1 MLTAQPSGGSAPYQ
15 YQWQK
20 DGVDIPGA
28 NNAAL
33 KVNPTATTTY
43 SVRVTATN
51 ACAATAS
58 KVVWV
63 VDLRCGPKNN
73 KVVVCHSGQSTCVE
87 VKSVSDH
94 LAHGD
99 MLGKCTSSAARQGVE
114 ESASPSVSLSSF
126 PNPFT
131 DGLTVEVSGMRAD
144 RIRIQFNL
152 TDQQGRIVFQ
162 REVLVEES
170 THTVYLQTGSIP
182 SGLYLLQATAG
193 QKRQW
198 IKVIKL

>member
-1 MLTAQPSGGSAPYQ
+1 
-15 YQWQK
+15 
-20 DGVDIPGA
+20 
-28 NNAAL
+28 
-33 KVNPTATTTY
+33 
-43 SVRVTATN
+43 
-51 ACAATAS
+51 
-58 KVVWV
+58 
-63 VDLRCGPKNN
+63 
-73 KVVVCHSGQSTCVE
+73 
-87 VKSVSDH
+87 
-94 LAHGD
+94 
-99 MLGKCTSSAARQGVE
+99 
-114 ESASPSVSLSSF
+114 
-126 PNPFT
+126 
-131 DGLTVEVSGMRAD
+131 MRAD